1 MKKLYTFI
9 CALALTAIVMPAQAQ
24 TREDLVGDYTLKAKV
39 EYEPVVLSLIH
50 I

>member
-24 TREDLVGDYTLKAKV
+24 TREDLVAITRSRQKWNTS
-39 EYEPVVLSLIH
+39 LS
-50 I
+50 